1 MSDEGLEDVLCSVS
15 AVLAVH
21 TARFLAAV
29 GEYDARRAWE
39 AWECHDM
46 AGWLSWKCAL
56 SPVTAREQVRVA
68 RCLRCL
74 PGLAERFSA
83 GRLSYSQVR
92 AITRAATPES
102 VEVLADMAEFC
113 TAAQLEAITRA
124 WRRSRQAAQDA
135 AGRRQAGRFLRY
147 HYDDDGNLVGS
158 FRLPAEAGAVF
169 EAAIGGAV
177 DRGDVDDAEVAGAR
191 DPRGAAAADA
201 LVDLVGAGSQAGD
214 REGPCDSRYLLH
226 VVVDADV
233 LAHPDP
239 DPDPDPDA
247 DADPD
252 AERSQPAGVGGP
264 AGPAAGQPP
273 GVLAADPAGVCQVAG
288 GPGLSA
294 HTARRVACDATVVA
308 VSVDTAGRVLDVGR
322 KRRSVSRL
330 QKLALQRRDGHC
342 QYPGCNRT
350 RTDAHHIV
358 HWADGGPTDMAN
370 LISLCSR
377 HHHLLHEDRYTIH
390 AHPGGTPTFSRP
402 DGRTIPA
409 VPRLP
414 EPDPR
419 LLGPMG
425 VNPYHNNWEG
435 GRLDMA
441 SILDALHYHPPQP
454 TTASR

>member
-1 MSDEGLEDVLCSVS
+1 MCSVS
-15 AVLAVH
+15 AVLAAH

-46 AGWLSWKCAL
+46 AGWLSWKCAV

-68 RCLRCL
+68 RCLRVM
-74 PGLAERFSA
+74 PALAERFGS
-83 GRLSYSQVR
+83 GHLSYSQVR

-124 WRRSRQAAQDA
+124 FRRSRLAMEDTAA
-135 AGRRQAGRFLRY
+135 RRQAGRFLRY

-169 EAAIGGAV
+169 EAAVGQAV
-177 DRGDVDDAEVAGAR
+177 GRRDVDDAEVAGAR

-201 LVDLVGAGSQAGD
+201 LVDLVAAGSQAGD
-214 REGPCDSRYLLH
+214 TEGSCDSRYLLH

-233 LAHPDP
+233 LARPDT
-239 DPDPDPDA
+239 DVD
-247 DADPD
+247 
-252 AERSQPAGVGGP
+252 RSQRAGVGVTGP
-264 AGPAAGQPP
+264 SAS
-273 GVLAADPAGVCQVAG
+273 DPAGVCQVSG

-308 VSVDTAGRVLDVGR
+308 VSVDTTGGLLDVGR
-322 KRRSVSRL
+322 KRRTVSRL
-330 QKLALQRRDGHC
+330 QKLALQRRDRHC

-350 RTDAHHIV
+350 RTDAHHIT

-390 AHPGGTPTFSRP
+390 THPGGTPTFTRP
-402 DGRTIPA
+402 DGRTIPS
-409 VPRLP
+409 VPHLP

-419 LLGPMG
+419 LLGG
-425 VNPYHNNWEG
+425 LDVNPYHNNWEG

-441 SILDALHYHPPQP
+441 AILDALHYHPPQP
-454 TTASR
+454 TAASR

>member
-1 MSDEGLEDVLCSVS
+1 M
-15 AVLAVH
+15 
-21 TARFLAAV
+21 
-29 GEYDARRAWE
+29 
-39 AWECHDM
+39 
-46 AGWLSWKCAL
+46 
-56 SPVTAREQVRVA
+56 
-68 RCLRCL
+68 
-74 PGLAERFSA
+74 
-83 GRLSYSQVR
+83 R

-158 FRLPAEAGAVF
+158 FRLPAEAGAVL
-169 EAAIGGAV
+169 EAAICQAV
-177 DRGDVDDAEVAGAR
+177 GRRDVDDADTAGAR
-191 DPRGAAAADA
+191 DPRGAAAVDA
-201 LVDLVGAGSQAGD
+201 LVDLVGAGSQSCD
-214 REGPCDSRYLLH
+214 LEGPSDSRYLLH

-233 LAHPDP
+233 LAHPD
-239 DPDPDPDA
+239 A
-247 DADPD
+247 D
-252 AERSQPAGVGGP
+252 AERSQPAGVGV
-264 AGPAAGQPP
+264 AGSAAGQPP

-308 VSVDTAGRVLDVGR
+308 VSVDTAGRLVDVGR

-330 QKLALQRRDGHC
+330 QKLALRRRDRHC

-377 HHHLLHEDRYTIH
+377 HHHLLHEDRYTVH
-390 AHPGGTPTFSRP
+390 PHPGGTPTFSRP
-402 DGRTIPA
+402 DGRTIPP
-409 VPRLP
+409 VPHLP
-414 EPDPR
+414 EPDPQ
-419 LLGPMG
+419 LLGPLG
-425 VNPYHNNWEG
+425 VDPYHNNWEG
-435 GRLDMA
+435 GRLDMP

-454 TTASR
+454 PAPAPCASAETRFPGNTA